1 MQRLRFP
8 VDAMLAV
15 ILLACLHDGRA
26 GAQTASESAQVVQ
39 LLHNGRDAVQ
49 RGDLSGA
56 EIIFR
61 QAIDIAPTLSDC
73 YLGLGLVQLRRG
85 EVDDAVRSLSH
96 ATELNPK
103 LPGAH
108 LFLGITRYQIGEIE
122 PAAASLRAEIA
133 LQPSNGEALSWLGI
147 VELGA
152 GHPERATEPLD
163 RALELSPKD
172 PHVMYYC
179 ARAHMLVAESVYRQL
194 SQLDPDSA
202 LVHRGMA
209 ESFDIAG
216 QPEKAI
222 AEYEAAIRK
231 EPANPDL
238 YDALGEAN
246 QKMSRVDAA
255 RAAYEQELKLNPHSA
270 LALYN
275 LGKIDVE
282 RGKPESGVALLRK
295 AEAAHASAAATA
307 FYLGLGLAEL
317 GQNAE
322 AAQWL
327 EKALANQPSPF
338 IEQGAWYQLVR
349 VYPKL
354 NRKADAQHA
363 LTELKRLL
371 DLAQKQKDATA
382 KEAVRASTPAPD
394 AAGPPN
400 QP

>member
-1 MQRLRFP
+1 MGTGLLGF
-8 VDAMLAV
+8 A
-15 ILLACLHDGRA
+15 LLASALSPDYARA
-26 GAQTASESAQVVQ
+26 APQSTAVDPVMSLMMQ
-39 LLHNGRDAVQ
+39 GRDAMQHGNLV
-49 RGDLSGA
+49 LA
-56 EIIFR
+56 ESLFR
-61 QAIDIAPTLSDC
+61 KATTAAPQLSDAH
-73 YLGLGLVQLRRG
+73 LGVGLVELRLG
-85 EVDDAVRSLSH
+85 ETDEAAKSLTR
-96 ATELNPK
+96 ATELNPR

-108 LFLGITRYQIGEIE
+108 LFLGIAQYQMGQGS
-122 PAAASLRAEIA
+122 AAVGSLRAEIA
-133 LQPSNGEALSWLGI
+133 LSPANTEAFTWLGI
-147 VELGA
+147 VELGI
-152 GHPERATEPLD
+152 GHPEEATSPLD
-163 RALELSPKD
+163 QAAALSPKD
-172 PHVMYYC
+172 PNILYYC
-179 ARAHMLVAESVYRQL
+179 ARAHMLVSEAVYRRL
-194 SQLDPDSA
+194 SELDPDSA

-231 EPANPDL
+231 EPGNPDL

-394 AAGPPN
+394 AASPPN